1 MPSISMRS
9 IGSRTAYTLALY
21 PGFPLMSGQGRGL
34 GASVRCFKQCQLNK
48 GAGAAKTAP
57 ARLVA
62 DMSLVMHVGV
72 RMSESQRK
80 IIERE
85 AKSLNMTISSYMR
98 AVALLCS
105 GTPIESDPF
114 DGVAVQEAFEGVG
127 SSDE

>member
-1 MPSISMRS
+1 
-9 IGSRTAYTLALY
+9 
-21 PGFPLMSGQGRGL
+21 
-34 GASVRCFKQCQLNK
+34 
-48 GAGAAKTAP
+48 
-57 ARLVA
+57 
-62 DMSLVMHVGV
+62 MSLVMHVGV

-114 DGVAVQEAFEGVG
+114 GGVAVQEAFEGVG

>member
-1 MPSISMRS
+1 ME
-9 IGSRTAYTLALY
+9 
-21 PGFPLMSGQGRGL
+21 
-34 GASVRCFKQCQLNK
+34 
-48 GAGAAKTAP
+48 TAP
-57 ARLVA
+57 ARLVT

-114 DGVAVQEAFEGVG
+114 DGIAVQEAFEGVG